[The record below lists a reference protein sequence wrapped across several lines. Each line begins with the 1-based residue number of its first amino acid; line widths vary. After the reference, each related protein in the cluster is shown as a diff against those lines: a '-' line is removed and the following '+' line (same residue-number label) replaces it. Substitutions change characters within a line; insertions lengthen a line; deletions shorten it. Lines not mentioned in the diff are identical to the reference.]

1 MWPAVPPIM
10 FFMAPA
16 FILLPA
22 NAGPAQQAAGES
34 PTFHAGVALV
44 KVDAQVVG
52 HNGRVVPELA
62 QEDFEI
68 FDDGRPQKIAH
79 FGQDAE
85 PLDLVLLLDVS
96 GSMHRNLEQM
106 AATAQ
111 LALRQ
116 LYPTDRVA
124 VALFAKRAEVREPLT
139 QDFRAVEEEMRDAV
153 HTDSLGSGTS
163 INAAIV
169 TTAQYLQKQA
179 PRGRRAVL
187 IVTDNLSLNYRIPD
201 EEVIRELYAADAV
214 LNAMLIGKQK
224 RPDLPKPGQYLN
236 PDFTPSDIFK
246 VAGES
251 GGEAMEAG
259 KIGESFQHMIER
271 IRARYSIQYAAPPSR
286 PGAFHHIRVELTAK
300 ARSRHR
306 SAEIRARA
314 GYYAPQ

>member
-1 MWPAVPPIM
+1 M
-10 FFMAPA
+10 FFMASA

-22 NAGPAQQAAGES
+22 HVALAQQAAGEG
-34 PTFHAGVALV
+34 PTFRTGVALV

-52 HNGRVVPELA
+52 HNGRVVPGLA
-62 QEDFEI
+62 REDFEV

-111 LALRQ
+111 AALKQ
-116 LYPTDRVA
+116 LYPADRVA
-124 VALFAKRAEVREPLT
+124 VVLFAKRAEVREPLT

-153 HTDSLGSGTS
+153 HTDALGSGTS

-169 TTAQYLQKQA
+169 TAAQYLQKQPA
-179 PRGRRAVL
+179 RGRRAVL

-201 EEVIRELYAADAV
+201 EEVIHELYAADAV
-214 LNAMLIGKQK
+214 LNGMLIGKQK
-224 RPDLPKPGQYLN
+224 RPDLPKSGQYFN
-236 PDFTPSDIFK
+236 ADFTPSDIFK
-246 VAGES
+246 LAEQS

-271 IRARYSIQYAAPPSR
+271 IRARYSIQYAAPPSK
-286 PGAFHHIRVELTAK
+286 PGQFHHIRVELTPAT
-300 ARSRHR
+300 RSRHR
-306 SAEIRARA
+306 NSVIRARA
-314 GYYAPQ
+314 GYYAAP

>member
-1 MWPAVPPIM
+1 M
-10 FFMAPA
+10 FFMASA

-22 NAGPAQQAAGES
+22 NAGLAQQAAGEG

-52 HNGRVVPELA
+52 HNGRVVPGLA
-62 QEDFEI
+62 REDFEV

-85 PLDLVLLLDVS
+85 
-96 GSMHRNLEQM
+96 
-106 AATAQ
+106 
-111 LALRQ
+111 
-116 LYPTDRVA
+116 
-124 VALFAKRAEVREPLT
+124 VREPLT
-139 QDFRAVEEEMRDAV
+139 QDLHAVEEEMRDAV

-169 TTAQYLQKQA
+169 TAAQYLQKQTA
-179 PRGRRAVL
+179 RGRRAIL

-201 EEVIRELYAADAV
+201 EEVIHELYAADAV
-214 LNAMLIGKQK
+214 LNGMLIGKQK
-224 RPDLPKPGQYLN
+224 RPDPPKPGQYFN
-236 PDFTPSDIFK
+236 SDFTPSDIFK
-246 VAGES
+246 LAEQS

-271 IRARYSIQYAAPPSR
+271 IRARYSIQYAAPPSK
-286 PGAFHHIRVELTAK
+286 PGQFHHIRVDLTPA

-306 SAEIRARA
+306 SSVIRARA
-314 GYYAPQ
+314 GYYAAP